1 MLTETVF
8 SIHITHCTQRNKK
21 LFAFTNTK
29 QENEGNQ
36 LNSVLGEELED
47 EQLGQHG
54 RQHGQHGRRSDPVG
68 GGEGGQLPD
77 GGHGGRLLQPD
88 AGHGRQGGGGGGVG
102 A

>member
-1 MLTETVF
+1 M
-8 SIHITHCTQRNKK
+8 
-21 LFAFTNTK
+21 FAFTNTK

-88 AGHGRQGGGGGGVG
+88 AGHGRPDDWAQGGGGGGVG

>member
-1 MLTETVF
+1 M
-8 SIHITHCTQRNKK
+8 
-21 LFAFTNTK
+21 FAFTNTK

-54 RQHGQHGRRSDPVG
+54 RQHGQHGGRSDPVG

-88 AGHGRQGGGGGGVG
+88 AGHGRPDDWAQGGGGGGVG